1 MRNFQKIKEIQDY
14 NQLDAPEL
22 VSVVNK
28 PDIANHEEL
37 MVLRMLVRP
46 KYGKFIIPESLKFLE
61 ETILELSAIDV
72 LRTGIEESWCYVT
85 IRHGEVKS
93 ETDDEWHFDGSSFR
107 TDIIPERNYIWV
119 DNNPTEYKEGNL
131 SIPEDFDPINH
142 NLFTFAEH
150 QLKDNEIKT
159 CEVDKWYLL
168 SPFCLHRRPDIADG
182 TKRTFYRICFTDIEG
197 RDINNTPN
205 PLLHT
210 EFYGRNPVQSFRNKL
225 KDYYKD
231 NYLKISKRKFKKWV
245 ESCSDEHPTGT
256 VQNSFYCPVSNYLKS
271 INHIGGIEYDE
282 DVDNY
287 IFITGEKE
295 KQYKLPKWVKKFIKR
310 IDKYPTGSNMSKKTT
325 LEILENL

>member
-131 SIPEDFDPINH
+131 SIPEDF
-142 NLFTFAEH
+142 E
-150 QLKDNEIKT
+150 
-159 CEVDKWYLL
+159 
-168 SPFCLHRRPDIADG
+168 
-182 TKRTFYRICFTDIEG
+182 
-197 RDINNTPN
+197 
-205 PLLHT
+205 
-210 EFYGRNPVQSFRNKL
+210 
-225 KDYYKD
+225 
-231 NYLKISKRKFKKWV
+231 
-245 ESCSDEHPTGT
+245 
-256 VQNSFYCPVSNYLKS
+256 
-271 INHIGGIEYDE
+271 
-282 DVDNY
+282 
-287 IFITGEKE
+287 
-295 KQYKLPKWVKKFIKR
+295 
-310 IDKYPTGSNMSKKTT
+310 
-325 LEILENL
+325 